1 LSPEGLRPGQE
12 LSIVSPNFLNLFGTL
27 KKTFLALR
35 STLLPSVLAIF
46 IASAAMADDRSDKEM
61 WELSPDYETMKPK
74 VIAVV
79 PMDNFSLE
87 PNVEKALYEEVY
99 ERLKIK
105 GYMRIAVEK
114 VDEVMKKLGIQ
125 TPGQLAGISLTRL
138 GKELK
143 CDAVLMG
150 QIEQSGAIH
159 TGVYDAVAVS
169 CSLRLVDC
177 ATGTML
183 WQTEQWRAAHRQWQA
198 DPINLFINVAAH
210 EKASREKRV
219 AWLVHEM
226 LKTLP
231 QGHVDVQVGDLLNQA
246 QEIPASQP

>member
-1 LSPEGLRPGQE
+1 MDLG
-12 LSIVSPNFLNLFGTL
+12 GTL
-27 KKTFLALR
+27 KRSVSIPHAAFL
-35 STLLPSVLAIF
+35 TPIIAILF
-46 IASAAMADDRSDKEM
+46 ASAAVADDRSEKEI
-61 WELSPDYETMKPK
+61 WQLCPEYEAIKPK

-87 PNVEKALYEEVY
+87 PEVEKALYQEVY
-99 ERLKIK
+99 ERLRVK
-105 GYMRIAVEK
+105 GYMRIAAEQ
-114 VDEVMKKLGIQ
+114 VDGVMKKLGIQ
-125 TPGQLAGISLTRL
+125 TPGQLAGISLNRL
-138 GKELK
+138 GEELK

-159 TGVYDAVAVS
+159 TGLYDAVTVS

-177 ATGTML
+177 ASGRML
-183 WQTEQWRAAHRQWQA
+183 WQTEQWRAAHRQWQV

-210 EKASREKRV
+210 ETASREKRV

-231 QGHVDVQVGDLLNQA
+231 SGHVEVQVGDLLNQA
-246 QEIPASQP
+246 QEIPVSQPQ

>member
-1 LSPEGLRPGQE
+1 MKK
-12 LSIVSPNFLNLFGTL
+12 LFSVVCVAL
-27 KKTFLALR
+27 LR
-35 STLLPSVLAIF
+35 SIIAILF
-46 IASAAMADDRSDKEM
+46 ASAAVAADRSDREM
-61 WELSPDYETMKPK
+61 WQLCPDYGAMKPK

-87 PNVEKALYEEVY
+87 PSVEKALHQEVY

-105 GYMRIAVEK
+105 GYMRIAAEK

-125 TPGQLAGISLTRL
+125 TPGQLAGISLSRL
-138 GKELK
+138 GQQLK
-143 CDAVLMG
+143 CEAVLMG
-150 QIEQSGAIH
+150 QIEQSGSIH
-159 TGVYDAVAVS
+159 KGVYDAVVVS
-169 CSLRLVDC
+169 CSLRLLHC
-177 ATGTML
+177 STGRVL
-183 WQTEQWRAAHRQWQA
+183 WQTEQWRAAHRQWQV

-219 AWLVHEM
+219 ACLVHEM

-246 QEIPASQP
+246 REIPANQP